1 MKISLEA
8 LQILDAIDRRGSFAA
23 AAKVL
28 YKVPSTISYTVA
40 KLEEDLGVQLFE
52 RAGPKATPTEA
63 GRELLKEGRHLLRA
77 AQELEVRVRRVASGW
92 ESEFGL
98 GLDSLLPADSLADD
112 IAAFYG
118 AADSTRLRL
127 VTESLSG
134 TWEALLD
141 GRADLVVAAGEGP
154 SGGGYVVEPL
164 GTVRFVFAVARGHP
178 LAGSAVVSAATLV
191 EHRAIAVADS
201 ARRLLPRTV
210 GLQSAQDVLSVPD
223 MRAKYRLQLA
233 GLGCGFLPEPCARG
247 ALAQGRLVAV
257 AVEEPKPDET
267 FYLAWRTGEEGGALA
282 WWLQRLRAP
291 DVFERWLARLAGTE
305 YPVIATGPT
314 S

>member
-164 GTVRFVFAVARGHP
+164 GTVRFVFAVAPGHP

>member
-112 IAAFYG
+112 ITAFYG

-164 GTVRFVFAVARGHP
+164 GTVRFVFAVAPGHP

-191 EHRAIAVADS
+191 EHRAVAVADS

-223 MRAKYRLQLA
+223 MRAKYRMQLA

-267 FYLAWRTGEEGGALA
+267 FYLAWRTGEQGGALA

-291 DVFERWLARLAGTE
+291 GVFERWLARLAGTE
-305 YPVIATGPT
+305 YPAAATGPT
-314 S
+314 P

>member
-28 YKVPSTISYTVA
+28 YKVPSTISYTVSR
-40 KLEEDLGVQLFE
+40 LEEDLGVQLFE
-52 RAGPKATPTEA
+52 RAGPKATPTDA

-77 AQELEVRVRRVASGW
+77 AEELEVRVRRVASGW

-98 GLDSLLPADSLADD
+98 GLDSLLPPDLLADD
-112 IAAFYG
+112 LQAFYA

-127 VTESLSG
+127 VAESLSG

-141 GRADLVVAAGEGP
+141 RRADLVVAAGEGP

-164 GTVRFVFAVARGHP
+164 GSVRFVFVVAPGHP
-178 LAGSAVVSAATLV
+178 LAGAARVSAVALG
-191 EHRAIAVADS
+191 EHRAVAVADS

-223 MRAKYRLQLA
+223 MRTKYGLQLA
-233 GLGCGFLPEPCARG
+233 GLGCGFLPEPCARDAIARG
-247 ALAQGRLVAV
+247 ALVAV
-257 AVEEPKPDET
+257 PVEEPKPDET
-267 FYLAWRTGEEGGALA
+267 FYLAWRTSEEGQALA
-282 WWLQRLRAP
+282 WWLQRLRMP
-291 DVFERWLARLAGTE
+291 GKFDQWLARLAGTE
-305 YPVIATGPT
+305 YPADAPGAAR
-314 S
+314 